1 MALKAVLF
9 DFNGIIINDEP
20 IHEQLIEQILIGEN
34 LRPKR
39 GEFRQICLGRSDRAC
54 LTELFSRR
62 GRVITESYLNQLIS
76 RKAQAYQ
83 ERIAEMLELPIYRGL
98 KDFILKLQ
106 AANLKIGLV
115 TGALYEEV
123 EIVLNRTNLAQYFS
137 VITSGDDLKVS
148 KPEPDGYLLAIE
160 LLNQEFAHLD
170 LQPSE
175 CLAIEDTPAGI
186 TAAKRA
192 GMQVVGVANTYP
204 FHIIQRQAN
213 WTVDYFWDLELERIQ
228 QAFSPE
234 KFQSIVTEC

>member
-20 IHEQLIEQILIGEN
+20 IHEQLIEEILIAEN

-54 LTELFSRR
+54 LSDLFTRR
-62 GRVITESYLNQLIS
+62 GRVLTESYLNQLIS

-83 ERIAEMLELPIYRGL
+83 ERIAEMAELPIYPGL
-98 KDFILKLQ
+98 EDFIPKIQ

-115 TGALYEEV
+115 TGALRSDV
-123 EIVLNRTNLAQYFS
+123 ELVLSRANLAQYFS
-137 VITSGDDLKVS
+137 VMSTSDDLKVS

-160 LLNQEFAHLD
+160 LLNQEFANLD

-204 FHIIQRQAN
+204 FHIMQRQAN
-213 WTVDYFWDLELERIQ
+213 WAVDYFWDLELERLQ
-228 QAFSPE
+228 QVFSQE
-234 KFQSIVTEC
+234 KFQPMVTEC

>member
-1 MALKAVLF
+1 MALKVVLF

-20 IHEQLIEQILIGEN
+20 IHEQLIEQILISEN

-62 GRVITESYLNQLIS
+62 GRVLTESYLNQLIS
-76 RKAQAYQ
+76 RKAQVYQ
-83 ERIAEMLELPIYRGL
+83 QRIAEMSELPIYKGL
-98 KDFILKLQ
+98 EDFLLKLQ
-106 AANLKIGLV
+106 AANLKIGVV
-115 TGALYEEV
+115 TGALRSEV
-123 EIVLNRTNLAQYFS
+123 EQVLNQANLAQYFS
-137 VITSGDDLKVS
+137 IMTSSDDLKVS
-148 KPEPDGYLLAIE
+148 KPEPDGYLLAVE
-160 LLNQEFAHLD
+160 LFNQEFANFD

-228 QAFSPE
+228 EVFSQETLQP
-234 KFQSIVTEC
+234 IVTEC